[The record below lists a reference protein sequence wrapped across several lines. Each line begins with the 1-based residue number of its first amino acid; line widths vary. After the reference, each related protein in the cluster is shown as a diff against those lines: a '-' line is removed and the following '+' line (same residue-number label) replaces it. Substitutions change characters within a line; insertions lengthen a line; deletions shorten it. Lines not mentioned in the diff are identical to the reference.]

1 MSWKTLVILAV
12 VAAGLGGFLV
22 VDNYWL
28 VPKRAKTAGA
38 KGRLW
43 TIEPKDVE
51 TVTIK
56 RRGETIRLKRV
67 ADGWEILEPVKARR
81 ERGAVVAAAASLATL
96 RADRDPAPHPAKL
109 SDS

>member
-28 VPKRAKTAGA
+28 VPKREKTEGA

-56 RRGETIRLKRV
+56 RRGETIRRPPKR
-67 ADGWEILEPVKARR
+67 GIGGKPIGLRHGRR
-81 ERGAVVAAAASLATL
+81 RRTLRVVAVEALTALAAQQA
-96 RADRDPAPHPAKL
+96 RE
-109 SDS
+109 